1 MPKLPLVLI
10 SKMPNI
16 LHSIIYPK
24 DYENIEDIDKGD
36 RIRILESDQIIYEV
50 SNSVFGL
57 INNRNFFKFNKNQ
70 SQVYILNANC
80 EFDVYRDNTIIQ
92 IIVILFKNINILY
105 LMQIQM

>member
-1 MPKLPLVLI
+1 MPD
-10 SKMPNI
+10 I